1 MGRRHRP
8 TGRAR
13 LAVVAAVLVSA
24 SACGGGA
31 APTVPADDVAPVTTI
46 ALGEGYGSGEAVAR
60 TVAANEDLDMA
71 DVVAAALLI
80 AGGGD
85 LEAAIAAGLVGEAE
99 ADAAL
104 DALERGSLDEILG
117 N

>member
-1 MGRRHRP
+1 MGLPRRP
-8 TGRAR
+8 AGRTR
-13 LAVVAAVLVSA
+13 VAVVVAMLVVA
-24 SACGGGA
+24 SACGGEA
-31 APTVPADDVAPVTTI
+31 ARTDTTGDVVPVTTI
-46 ALGEGYGSGEAVAR
+46 TDGEPGATGEAVGR
-60 TVAANEDLDMA
+60 TVAAHDDLDMA

-104 DALERGSLDEILG
+104 DALERGSLDGILG